1 LSQGHEPLSPTLY
14 KGTNT
19 TGKRFH
25 EFNIFASSTR
35 TVLNRFREA
44 LSPVLDR
51 VGSFFASSGLSPNF
65 WTAISLILAGASGLT
80 YMLSLPYWGFN
91 WYQASLAGSIILLMS
106 GFFDVVDGCVARATK
121 QTSKKGA
128 FLDSVFDKI
137 SESLIFIGIAIGAL
151 ANPILC
157 QVALSLSL
165 LVSYSRAKSE
175 SAGIE
180 LKGLGIGERAER
192 LLLVGIMGLVPLEG
206 ILQFSVLLVCVFAG
220 ITLCQ
225 RIFFTLNRL

>member
-1 LSQGHEPLSPTLY
+1 M
-14 KGTNT
+14 
-19 TGKRFH
+19 
-25 EFNIFASSTR
+25 
-35 TVLNRFREA
+35 LNKFREA

-51 VGSFFASSGLSPNF
+51 VGSFFASIGLSPNF
-65 WTAISLILAGASGLT
+65 WTAISLILATASGLT
-80 YMLSLPYWGFN
+80 YMLALPYWGVN
-91 WYQASLAGSIILLMS
+91 WYQASLAGSIILLVS

-121 QTSKKGA
+121 KSSKKGA

-165 LVSYSRAKSE
+165 LVSYTRAKSE

-206 ILQFSVLLVCVFAG
+206 IMEYSVFLVCVFAG
-220 ITLCQ
+220 ITLYQ
-225 RIFFTLNRL
+225 RIFFTVHRL

>member
-1 LSQGHEPLSPTLY
+1 M
-14 KGTNT
+14 
-19 TGKRFH
+19 
-25 EFNIFASSTR
+25 
-35 TVLNRFREA
+35 LNRFREA
-44 LSPVLDR
+44 LSPALHR

-65 WTAISLILAGASGLT
+65 WTAISLIFAAASGLT
-80 YMLSLPYWGFN
+80 YMLAVPTWGIN
-91 WYQASLAGSIILLMS
+91 WYQASLAGSIILLIS

-121 QTSKKGA
+121 QSSKKGA

-137 SESLIFIGIAIGAL
+137 SESLIFIGIAIGGL

-165 LVSYSRAKSE
+165 LVSYTRAKSE

-192 LLLVGIMGLVPLEG
+192 LLLVGIMGLVQLDG
-206 ILQFSVLLVCVFAG
+206 ILQYAVLLVCVFAG
-220 ITLCQ
+220 ITLYQ
-225 RIFFTLNRL
+225 RILFTLRRL

>member
-1 LSQGHEPLSPTLY
+1 
-14 KGTNT
+14 
-19 TGKRFH
+19 
-25 EFNIFASSTR
+25 
-35 TVLNRFREA
+35 VLNRFREA
-44 LSPVLDR
+44 LSPILDR
-51 VGSFFASSGLSPNF
+51 VGSFFASSGLRPNF
-65 WTAISLILAGASGLT
+65 WTAISLILAAASGFT
-80 YMLSLPYWGFN
+80 YLLALPYWGFN
-91 WYQASLAGSIILLMS
+91 WYHASLAGSIILLMS

-121 QTSKKGA
+121 QSSKKGA

-137 SESLIFIGIAIGAL
+137 SESLVFIGIAIGAL

-165 LVSYSRAKSE
+165 LVSYTRAKSE
-175 SAGIE
+175 TAGIE

-206 ILQFSVLLVCVFAG
+206 ILQYSVILVCVLAG

-225 RIFFTLNRL
+225 RIFFTLHRL